1 MPVCVLCFFSPMFSY
16 KLVICRRGLFCT
28 PSYILICLSAL
39 VLAIWLQSCPA
50 GAGRNE
56 RRASDCKLASQER
69 IARQNRRRARLQR
82 GNERMGEHTSC
93 SRCRTNDCRLCQHMS
108 DRNVPIAAYC
118 KEDLLNCRRA
128 CSPQALM
135 WQVVTCKIGPRSA
148 RPTNFPP
155 GKPHLLAGHTPASFL
170 RHE

>member
-1 MPVCVLCFFSPMFSY
+1 MFSY

-28 PSYILICLSAL
+28 PSYILTCLSAF

-82 GNERMGEHTSC
+82 GNEGMGEHTSC

-118 KEDLLNCRRA
+118 KEDLLVSRRA

-135 WQVVTCKIGPRSA
+135 RHVVTCKIGPRSA

-155 GKPHLLAGHTPASFL
+155 GKPHLLASHTPASFL